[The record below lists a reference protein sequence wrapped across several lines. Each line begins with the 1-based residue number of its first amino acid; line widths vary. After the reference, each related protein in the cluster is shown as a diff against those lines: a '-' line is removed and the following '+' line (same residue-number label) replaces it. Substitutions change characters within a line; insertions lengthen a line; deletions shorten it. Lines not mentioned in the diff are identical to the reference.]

1 MIDVLDSGDFY
12 LCEAPRGRLRPVAAC
27 PRCVVDVL
35 DSGDF
40 YLCEA
45 PRGRLRPVAAC
56 PRCVVDVLDYGSYRS
71 PVVKGTKPA
80 RAGND

>member
-1 MIDVLDSGDFY
+1 MQ
-12 LCEAPRGRLRPVAAC
+12 PVAAH
-27 PRCVVDVL
+27 PRRVVDVL

-40 YLCEA
+40 YLYEA
-45 PRGRLRPVAAC
+45 LRGRLRPVAAR

-80 RAGND
+80 RTGND